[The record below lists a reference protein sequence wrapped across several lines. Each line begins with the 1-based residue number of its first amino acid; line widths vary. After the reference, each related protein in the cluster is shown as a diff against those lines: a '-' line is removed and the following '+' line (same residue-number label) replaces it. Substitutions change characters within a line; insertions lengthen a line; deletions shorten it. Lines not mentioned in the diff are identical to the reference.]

1 MRREHRLQIRNGAL
15 DLNDEQHALY
25 RVAGEDVD
33 GLALAVNGKGDLS
46 PYLPVP
52 VDQQPCSRL
61 DRRGM
66 RTIEQPVERASPFQ
80 RRRRSRV
87 APSASVAAVKGRSDR
102 PRIWPSSSREIAACE
117 TPDAAARSCWR
128 QPRRRRRA
136 RIWRPMRTVSIAA
149 R

>member
-15 DLNDEQHALY
+15 DLNDEQHGLY

-33 GLALAVNGKGDLS
+33 GPALAVNGKGDLS

-66 RTIEQPVERASPFQ
+66 RTIEQPVERLTVPTKKEIEGGAQ
-80 RRRRSRV
+80 RVGGGRHGSQRQ
-87 APSASVAAVKGRSDR
+87 AADLAKFE
-102 PRIWPSSSREIAACE
+102 P
-117 TPDAAARSCWR
+117 
-128 QPRRRRRA
+128 
-136 RIWRPMRTVSIAA
+136 
-149 R
+149 